1 MSPFGIND
9 HDWNGLE
16 SETVG
21 LLSALLRADTSNP
34 PGNETA
40 CALVLRNYLA
50 HNGVPCDLVG
60 PFPERLNLVA
70 RVCGERPGP
79 AFLLLGHTDVVPAE
93 ADEWAEPPFSGT
105 VKGGYV
111 WGRGAVDMKCQVAAE
126 AVAVARAARSGA
138 HFDGELVLAATADEE
153 RGDYCGARWLTQN
166 RLDLVRCD
174 YVVNEGGGAW
184 VPTSGHRLFTY
195 TVGEKGY
202 ADFRIHTRG
211 RGGHGSVPLHE
222 RNAVELLG
230 RAITL
235 LAEHDLPVDIT
246 PLTARYVDALVGDGD
261 LGRRLK
267 DPSRARAAVR
277 AMLAAG
283 DLRGHLIEPLLGITF
298 SPTVARAGGEA
309 INVIPSRAELRVDC
323 RILPGHQPDEVER
336 EVRAAL
342 APLGAAWEFEWG
354 DVTVGN
360 ESPHDTPLAG
370 SIARVLT
377 AMVPDAEIV
386 PTHLCGFT
394 DSRWFRAG
402 VPDVVAYGFCP
413 FLAENSAAMGG
424 REHAKDERV
433 ATADLPFQALFYER
447 LVADLLSRRP

>member
-1 MSPFGIND
+1 VSPFGVND

-16 SETVG
+16 AETVG

-40 CALVLRNYLA
+40 CALVLRDYLA

-60 PFPERLNLVA
+60 PYPERLNLVA
-70 RVCGERPGP
+70 RVRGDRPGP
-79 AFLLLGHTDVVPAE
+79 VLLLLGHTDVVPAE
-93 ADEWAEPPFSGT
+93 ADEWREPPFSGA

-111 WGRGAVDMKCQVAAE
+111 WGRGALDMKCQVAAE
-126 AVAVARAARSGA
+126 AVAVARAARNGA
-138 HFDGELVLAATADEE
+138 SFAGELVLASTADEE
-153 RGDYCGARWLTQN
+153 RGDYCGARWLIQH
-166 RLDLVRCD
+166 RPDLVRCD
-174 YVVNEGGGAW
+174 YVINEGGGTW
-184 VPTSGHRLFTY
+184 VPTHNRRLFSY

-235 LAEHDLPVDIT
+235 LAEHDLPADIT
-246 PLTARYVDALVGDGD
+246 PLLARYVDALVGDGD

-267 DPSRARAAVR
+267 DPAQARSAVR
-277 AMLAAG
+277 AMLRAG
-283 DLRGHLIEPLLGITF
+283 DERGHLIEPLLGITF
-298 SPTVARAGGEA
+298 SPTIARAGGEA
-309 INVIPSRAELRVDC
+309 VNVIPSRAELRVDC
-323 RILPGHQPDEVER
+323 RILPGHKPAEVER

-342 APLGAAWEFEWG
+342 EPLGAAYEFRWG
-354 DVTVGN
+354 DVTEGN
-360 ESPHDTPLAG
+360 ESPCDTPLAT
-370 SIARVLT
+370 SLARVLT
-377 AMVPDAEIV
+377 EMVPDADMV
-386 PTHLCGFT
+386 PSHLCGFT

-402 VPDVVAYGFCP
+402 VPGAVAYGFCP
-413 FLAENSAAMGG
+413 FLAEDSASMGG

-433 ATADLPFQALFYER
+433 STADLPFQALFYER
-447 LVADLLSRRP
+447 LAADLLV